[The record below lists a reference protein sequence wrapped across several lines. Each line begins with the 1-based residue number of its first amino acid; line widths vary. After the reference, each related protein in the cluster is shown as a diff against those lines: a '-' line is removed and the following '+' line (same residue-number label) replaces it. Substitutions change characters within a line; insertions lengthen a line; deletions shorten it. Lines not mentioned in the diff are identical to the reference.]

1 MSPYPDNIREF
12 VTQESVKLGD
22 SGYDVEVEIVR
33 RADLKISERK
43 GKEVVSIG
51 MKQYCP
57 LPGMEPDD
65 LFVVFDLGTVLEVDD
80 VRISDPETAS
90 RLTIKSENKR
100 EHLGPIRIP
109 VVLKA
114 SAQISLLLSAGDRPL
129 GTLTVDIEREGRLAG
144 TAFLTDQEAF

>member
-33 RADLKISERK
+33 RSDLKVGERK

-51 MKQYCP
+51 LRDSCP
-57 LPGMEPDD
+57 LPEMEPDD

-80 VRISDPETAS
+80 VRFADSETAT
-90 RLTIKSENKR
+90 RLSIKSETKKK
-100 EHLGPIRIP
+100 HLGPVRIP

-114 SAQISLLLSAGDRPL
+114 SAQISLLVSAKNRPL
-129 GTLTVDIEREGRLAG
+129 GTLTVDIEREGRLVE
-144 TAFLTDQEAF
+144 TTFLADQEAF